1 VNDIKLLTDARAE
14 KTLSDDAKVWVCFVR
29 LERIAM
35 YITFIVGILVCGA
48 VIMLPTGR
56 LEEPVSI
63 SLHDEQQPIVIKG
76 DRLPDASTSVMK
88 TAPSTSR
95 QKQNT
100 PQKLAALNDEATVAD
115 KQITPET
122 AGEASTET
130 TQTAPANKPR
140 VQVEQS
146 DDSKKSVK
154 LDTGLNA
161 ARLVL
166 PLAEG
171 RILRFDEEVDSVFIA
186 DPEVADVKVLN
197 PTQIYVFG
205 KRAGET
211 NLIAVSSASRTA
223 GNPALAASLK
233 LYVSTAPQANET
245 AGLSNFRITF
255 QGNRLVLRGS
265 GNINSSLDAYVR
277 AKSFN
282 NDVEPVDQGALIGSN
297 QVNIRVRF
305 AEVSRADIQSLGLD
319 WGFQAN
325 AGTFSLGISRRSW
338 AEPGTTTSNLAPS
351 LRGGGGNGN
360 FSIDVVLE
368 ALQRNGMV
376 NMLAEPNLTTVTG
389 KTASFLA
396 GGEIGVPVMTPTAN
410 SYSVS
415 YKPFGVSL
423 EFTPTIIRNNRIA
436 LQVKPEVSTISGS
449 SNFGMNGAN
458 MPTFAV
464 RRADTTVEVASGQT
478 FAIAG
483 LFQRDLTRS
492 VEKFPLLGDL
502 PILGK
507 LFQSERYKRNE
518 TELVI
523 LITPYLVNPVSQ
535 KTLVT
540 PLDRAENQEQP
551 WKPEPKEKAIS
562 IKDTNKDTGQ
572 SGFVFK

>member
-1 VNDIKLLTDARAE
+1 MNDIIPLA
-14 KTLSDDAKVWVCFVR
+14 DAKTEQDASNDAKAGINFLR

-35 YITFIVGILVCGA
+35 YLTVAVSVIVCG
-48 VIMLPTGR
+48 VIIILPSGK

-63 SLHDEQQPIVIKG
+63 SLHNEQQPVVIKG
-76 DRLPDASTSVMK
+76 DRLSDATTSVMK
-88 TAPSTSR
+88 TPPQIP
-95 QKQNT
+95 QKV
-100 PQKLAALNDEATVAD
+100 KLAALNSEMPQEVVIAD
-115 KQITPET
+115 KQ
-122 AGEASTET
+122 EATSDKSTEEA
-130 TQTAPANKPR
+130 QTEPVSKPQPQ
-140 VQVEQS
+140 VQIEG
-146 DDSKKSVK
+146 
-154 LDTGLNA
+154 DTKGSLKLNA
-161 ARLVL
+161 GQNNAQLVL

-171 RILRFDEEVDSVFIA
+171 RILHFDEEVDTVFIA

-205 KRAGET
+205 KHSGET
-211 NLIAVSSASRTA
+211 NLLAVSSASRKED
-223 GNPALAASLK
+223 NPALAASLK
-233 LYVSTAPQANET
+233 LYVSAAPQANE
-245 AGLSNFRITF
+245 ALGLSNFKIGF
-255 QGNRLVLRGS
+255 MNNRLVVKGK
-265 GNINSSLDAYVR
+265 GNIDSSVR
-277 AKSFN
+277 TYWDVKNHN
-282 NDVEPVDQGALIGSN
+282 NNEEPIDQGALVGSN

-319 WGFQAN
+319 WGFQAK
-325 AGTFSLGISRRSW
+325 AGTFSLGISKRSW
-338 AEPGTTTSNLAPS
+338 AESGKTGSNLAPS
-351 LRGGGGNGN
+351 LALGGGNQH

-376 NMLAEPNLTTVTG
+376 NILAEPNLTAVTG

-410 SYSVS
+410 SYSVA
-415 YKPFGVSL
+415 YKQFGVSL

-458 MPTFAV
+458 MPAFSV
-464 RRADTTVEVASGQT
+464 RRADTTVEIASGQT

-492 VEKFPLLGDL
+492 VEKFPVLGDV

-507 LFQSERYKRNE
+507 LFQSERYQRNE

-535 KTLVT
+535 QPAT
-540 PLDRAENQEQP
+540 PLDRVEQQEQP
-551 WKPEPKEKAIS
+551 WKPEPAPEGERKALS
-562 IKDTNKDTGQ
+562 VKDTSKDKGQ
-572 SGFVFK
+572 SGFIFK